1 MCGTHASKIGVVH
14 CHSLDSSTK
23 AGDLPLVT
31 SSDPY
36 RQRVAG
42 LLCGA
47 KDEMRLK
54 LKRCDQKDHKNL
66 WMSVKFITFY
76 SFTEWMS

>member
-1 MCGTHASKIGVVH
+1 MPCLVIKLNPTVEVLLFFFVGHAKKMEVVH

-23 AGDLPLVT
+23 AGALPLVT

-36 RQRVAG
+36 GQRVAW

-47 KDEMRLK
+47 KDEM
-54 LKRCDQKDHKNL
+54 
-66 WMSVKFITFY
+66 
-76 SFTEWMS
+76 

>member
-1 MCGTHASKIGVVH
+1 MPCLAIKLNPTVEVLLFFFVGHANKTVVVH

-36 RQRVAG
+36 RQSCMAAVW
-42 LLCGA
+42 C
-47 KDEMRLK
+47 
-54 LKRCDQKDHKNL
+54 KR
-66 WMSVKFITFY
+66 
-76 SFTEWMS
+76 

>member
-1 MCGTHASKIGVVH
+1 MPGDKAKPYCRSFVVFFVGHANKTVVVH

-36 RQRVAG
+36 RQSCMAAVWG
-42 LLCGA
+42 
-47 KDEMRLK
+47 
-54 LKRCDQKDHKNL
+54 KR
-66 WMSVKFITFY
+66 
-76 SFTEWMS
+76 